1 MSAENAVDQ
10 QVLLLELNA
19 AGFPDTSLAGLRNSG
34 RRYTK
39 AVPILLRWLQTD
51 DLILKEQIIRALSYP
66 WARETALPALLK
78 GFESLPLDAGA
89 LPSSV
94 RWAVGNAL
102 ETMWDDKYFD

>member
-1 MSAENAVDQ
+1 MVS
-10 QVLLLELNA
+10 
-19 AGFPDTSLAGLRNSG
+19 NSW
-34 RRYTK
+34 R
-39 AVPILLRWLQTD
+39 L
-51 DLILKEQIIRALSYP
+51 IIRALSYP